1 MSEQAEAGDVGERV
15 DPGNAARVGPTVFRR
30 VVVAIIWA

>member
-1 MSEQAEAGDVGERV
+1 MSEQAEAGDVGEGM
-15 DPGNAARVGPTVFRR
+15 DPRPARVGPTVFRR